1 MLSHKIDAIAVHV
14 YGTSAQDF
22 IDYVT
27 DFHTTF
33 GLYIWV
39 TEFACQDFSGGTP
52 CSLDDAFVFMREVT
66 SWMDKTSFVDMYFA
80 YGT

>member
-1 MLSHKIDAIAVHV
+1 MLSHKINALAVHV

-27 DFHTTF
+27 DFHQTF
-33 GLYIWV
+33 GYNIWV
-39 TEFACQDFSGGTP
+39 TEFACQDFSGGAP
-52 CSLDDAFVFMREVT
+52 CSYDEAFTFMREVT
-66 SWMDKTSFVDMYFA
+66 SWMDKTSFVDTYFA

>member
-1 MLSHKIDAIAVHV
+1 MSSHKINALAVHV

-27 DFHTTF
+27 DFHQTF
-33 GLYIWV
+33 GYNIWV

-52 CSLDDAFVFMREVT
+52 RSYDDAFAFMREVT
-66 SWMDKTSFVDMYFA
+66 SWMDKTPFVDMYFA